1 MFFTYVLPRG
11 IVPKAAC
18 RGDLPRLRFF
28 PENIK
33 KTVDISVLLCYT
45 HQVSKRYGGIP
56 ERPKGADCKS
66 VVHDFA
72 GSNPA
77 SPTRLIV

>member
-1 MFFTYVLPRG
+1 MFYLAAFCRKPLAVAIFRACAFS
-11 IVPKAAC
+11 PKISKK
-18 RGDLPRLRFF
+18 LLTFRFCYAIL
-28 PENIK
+28 IK
-33 KTVDISVLLCYT
+33 SANE
-45 HQVSKRYGGIP
+45 YGGIP